1 MASQLK
7 IDIIAGI
14 DKLSASLKDVENKF
28 SALGDK
34 MKKVGATLSVAVTA
48 PITAIGAVAA
58 NEFASVEKGLREINS
73 LFGLTG
79 KEAEKNFGML
89 SKVAEDASKELGIL
103 QSDVVPAMYNAI
115 SAGVPSENIF
125 DFIRVAGKAAIGGV
139 TDLNTAVDGL
149 TSIINAFGLE
159 MSDAGAVADSM
170 FAAVQGGKTTFEEL
184 SNSIFNI
191 APAAAAANVSMQE
204 VNAAIAALTAGGTP
218 TSVATTQIRAALTGL
233 QAPSKELNA
242 IFERLGFQNAQLA
255 IESKG
260 LQFAL
265 NAVKEASNGNN
276 GVLKTLLGSTEAVAA
291 AQVLA
296 GTGAAKFSDELDR
309 QANSAGAAAQ
319 AAAEIDKSFGREM
332 ERTKVAANNLAIA
345 IGKNIAPA
353 LSAMNKV
360 LEKVINFFSNLSPTT
375 QKVVVVVAALAA
387 SIGPLLLG
395 IGSIISIIP
404 TLTAGLAAVKFAL
417 AAISGPVGIVIAA
430 VTALAIAIISNWDTI
445 KETVQKLANT
455 FIEFGVKILESIKPF
470 ADFLNM
476 GSLVEA
482 GIQKLNQTL
491 AENKAAQN
499 TQAASLEKTSISAE
513 KVANKIDTVT
523 DSTELLTEEQK
534 KALEIHKDYLKFS
547 KEYELALQD
556 ITYSTKNYKDEI
568 AAVAQTLNQPS
579 QSPLLSQ
586 IKDIDAAFNAFKSKP
601 TTTGPALDTP
611 NLLEGIEYTPEMDAA
626 DKLHIQNAEL
636 LNQKF
641 AEQRNLGMEMSG
653 IFGPMLANSFTQ
665 MFETGKFGFAS
676 LLDGLKKM
684 AIQLAATAA
693 AAFALNLLLGGVG
706 MAGFG
711 KGSGGFKNIFK
722 GLGGGGLG
730 GLMPFANGGIV
741 SGPTPALVGEY
752 TGARTNPEVIAP
764 LSKLQNMM
772 GGNVTFTISG
782 DNLVGTLNR
791 ANKTRA
797 RKF

>member
-48 PITAIGAVAA
+48 PIVAIGAVAT

-89 SKVAEDASKELGIL
+89 SKVAEEASKELGIL

-125 DFIRVAGKAAIGGV
+125 DFIKVAGNAAIGGV

-170 FAAVQGGKTTFEEL
+170 FAAVQGGKTTFQEL

-218 TSVATTQIRAALTGL
+218 TAVATTQIRAALTGL
-233 QAPSKELNA
+233 QAPSEELNA
-242 IFERLGFQNAQLA
+242 IFKRLGFENAQLA

-265 NAVKEASNGNN
+265 NAVKDASNGNN

-296 GTGAAKFSDELDR
+296 GTGAAKFSYELDR

-345 IGKNIAPA
+345 VGQNLAPA
-353 LSAMNKV
+353 LSAINKV
-360 LEKVINFFSNLSPTT
+360 IEKVIGFFSNLSPTT

-395 IGSIISIIP
+395 IGSIIAIIP
-404 TLTAGLAAVKFAL
+404 TLTAGLAAVKIAL
-417 AAISGPVGIVIAA
+417 AAISGPIGITIAA
-430 VTALAIAIISNWDTI
+430 ITALAIAIISNWDTI
-445 KETVQKLANT
+445 KETVKKLANT

-476 GSLVEA
+476 GSLVDA

-499 TQAASLEKTSISAE
+499 SQAASLEKTSNSAQ
-513 KVANKIDTVT
+513 KAANKIDQVT
-523 DSTELLTEEQK
+523 ASTNNLTEAQIEAIK
-534 KALEIHKDYLKFS
+534 KAKYQKWLEEFTQIELQKEFELNIDLKIGN
-547 KEYELALQD
+547 KADLQGQIYEALKAPEFVKPFELD
-556 ITYSTKNYKDEI
+556 VSNIAPPAEDE
-568 AAVAQTLNQPS
+568 ADL
-579 QSPLLSQ
+579 
-586 IKDIDAAFNAFKSKP
+586 KK
-601 TTTGPALDTP
+601 
-611 NLLEGIEYTPEMDAA
+611 IEEAR
-626 DKLHIQNAEL
+626 L
-636 LNQKF
+636 LNQEFEK
-641 AEQRNLGMEMSG
+641 QKSLGLEISG
-653 IFGPMLANSFTQ
+653 IFGPLIAGSFTE

-693 AAFALNLLLGGVG
+693 AAFALN
-706 MAGFG
+706 FC
-711 KGSGGFKNIFK
+711 
-722 GLGGGGLG
+722 
-730 GLMPFANGGIV
+730 
-741 SGPTPALVGEY
+741 
-752 TGARTNPEVIAP
+752 
-764 LSKLQNMM
+764 
-772 GGNVTFTISG
+772 
-782 DNLVGTLNR
+782 
-791 ANKTRA
+791 
-797 RKF
+797 

>member
-34 MKKVGATLSVAVTA
+34 MKKVGVTLSVAVTA

-218 TSVATTQIRAALTGL
+218 TTVATTQIRAALTGL
-233 QAPSKELNA
+233 QAPSEELNA
-242 IFERLGFQNAQLA
+242 IFQRLGFQNAQLA

-404 TLTAGLAAVKFAL
+404 TLTAGLAAVKFAV

-523 DSTELLTEEQK
+523 DSTALLTEEQK

-711 KGSGGFKNIFK
+711 KGSSGFKNIFK

-772 GGNVTFTISG
+772 GGNVTFSISG

>member
-89 SKVAEDASKELGIL
+89 SKVAEEASKELGIL

-125 DFIRVAGKAAIGGV
+125 DFIKVAGKAAIGGV

-159 MSDAGAVADSM
+159 MNDAGAVADSM

-204 VNAAIAALTAGGTP
+204 VNAAIATLTAGGTP
-218 TSVATTQIRAALTGL
+218 TAVATTQIRAALTGL
-233 QAPSKELNA
+233 QAPSKELNE
-242 IFERLGFQNAQLA
+242 IFQSLGFQNAQLA
-255 IESKG
+255 IESQG

-395 IGSIISIIP
+395 IGSIISLIP
-404 TLTAGLAAVKFAL
+404 TLTAGLAAVKLAL

-445 KETVQKLANT
+445 KETVKKLANT

-491 AENKAAQN
+491 AENKAAQT
-499 TQAASLEKTSISAE
+499 TQAATLDKTSQSAQ
-513 KVANKIDTVT
+513 KAANKIDGVT
-523 DSTELLTEEQK
+523 ESTSLLTDEQK
-534 KALEIHKDYLKFS
+534 KALEIHKDYMKFS
-547 KEYELALQD
+547 KEYELTLQD
-556 ITYSTKNYKDEI
+556 ITYATKNYKDEI
-568 AAVAQTLNQPS
+568 AEVAQTLNQPS

-611 NLLEGIEYTPEMDAA
+611 NLLEGITYTPEMDAA
-626 DKLHIQNAEL
+626 DKLQIENAEL

-653 IFGPMLANSFTQ
+653 IFGPMLVDSFTQ
-665 MFETGKFGFAS
+665 MFETGKFGFQS
-676 LLDGLKKM
+676 LIQGLKKM

-711 KGSGGFKNIFK
+711 KGSSGFKNIFK

-730 GLMPFANGGIV
+730 GLMPFANGGVV

-791 ANKTRA
+791 ANKTRQ

>member
-89 SKVAEDASKELGIL
+89 SKVAEEASKELGIL

-125 DFIRVAGKAAIGGV
+125 DFIKVAGKAAIGGV

-159 MSDAGAVADSM
+159 MNDAGAVADSM

-204 VNAAIAALTAGGTP
+204 VNAAIATLTAGGTP
-218 TSVATTQIRAALTGL
+218 TAVATTQIRAALTGL
-233 QAPSKELNA
+233 QAPSKELNE
-242 IFERLGFQNAQLA
+242 IFQSLGFQNAQLA
-255 IESKG
+255 IESQG

-395 IGSIISIIP
+395 IGSIISLIP
-404 TLTAGLAAVKFAL
+404 TLTAGLAAVKLAL

-445 KETVQKLANT
+445 KETVKKLANT

-491 AENKAAQN
+491 AENKAAQT
-499 TQAASLEKTSISAE
+499 TQAATLDKTSKSAKDAAE
-513 KVANKIDTVT
+513 NIDGVT
-523 DSTELLTEEQK
+523 ESTSLLTDEQK
-534 KALEIHKDYLKFS
+534 KALEIHKDYMKFS
-547 KEYELALQD
+547 KEYELTLQD
-556 ITYSTKNYKDEI
+556 ITYATKNYKDEI
-568 AAVAQTLNQPS
+568 AEVAQTLNQPS

-586 IKDIDAAFNAFKSKP
+586 IKDIDKAFNAFKSKP

-611 NLLEGIEYTPEMDAA
+611 NLLEGITYTPEMDAA
-626 DKLHIQNAEL
+626 DKLQIENAEL

-653 IFGPMLANSFTQ
+653 IFGPMLVDSFTQ
-665 MFETGKFGFAS
+665 MFETGKFGFQS
-676 LLDGLKKM
+676 LIQGLKKM

-711 KGSGGFKNIFK
+711 KGTGGFKNIFK

-730 GLMPFANGGIV
+730 GLMPFANGGVV

-791 ANKTRA
+791 ANKTRQ